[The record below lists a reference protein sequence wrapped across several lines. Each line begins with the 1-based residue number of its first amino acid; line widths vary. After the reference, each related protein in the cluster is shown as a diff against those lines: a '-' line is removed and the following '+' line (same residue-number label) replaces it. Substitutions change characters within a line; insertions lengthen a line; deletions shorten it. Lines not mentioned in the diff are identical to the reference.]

1 MVFGVDVH
9 AVDIAVLRFGC
20 HPCADVEVAQVLVA
34 QFDVPLAS
42 DQFAHLRLVA
52 HRFGVDFVD
61 VGDARALAHHVEIG
75 KDVRIAGIVFVERL
89 DVVEQNLGVPDDRTV
104 EVTPCSDVVFIAV
117 GGCISRVVDELVGQV
132 SRRCVVLLR
141 GSVARIS
148 AVVELH
154 VGFLHV
160 AAVPCHAAPE
170 DVDVEARFAVL
181 IHHEGVF
188 QLVAVNRMREGR
200 ESRLAVS
207 RFGIDDRL
215 SLVAVRISRD
225 GITAVGHGE
234 GVDQFLRRA
243 VGAVGTGTR
252 RTRCR
257 GDAPVIGVDQISEN
271 PFGDAVDRTDLRVEV
286 VHARIGIRSVGS
298 DETVDAHVD
307 HVFGGLCGRLPFLL
321 VVDRGEERVAVL
333 VDHALV
339 EVVAVEEFAGR
350 IEKHPRADCQCGALG
365 SATVVGRLS
374 RPYIRQALAG
384 LPQFIRHVVD
394 ALLPRVAFAFVQPLL
409 REVDRI
415 VADEENGPVGGHQQ
429 RIVVG
434 AQEAGFIVV
443 IALVNF
449 RHFGT
454 FEDVLHEVV
463 GLADTLV

>member
-1 MVFGVDVH
+1 
-9 AVDIAVLRFGC
+9 
-20 HPCADVEVAQVLVA
+20 
-34 QFDVPLAS
+34 
-42 DQFAHLRLVA
+42 
-52 HRFGVDFVD
+52 
-61 VGDARALAHHVEIG
+61 
-75 KDVRIAGIVFVERL
+75 
-89 DVVEQNLGVPDDRTV
+89 
-104 EVTPCSDVVFIAV
+104 
-117 GGCISRVVDELVGQV
+117 
-132 SRRCVVLLR
+132 
-141 GSVARIS
+141 
-148 AVVELH
+148 
-154 VGFLHV
+154 
-160 AAVPCHAAPE
+160 
-170 DVDVEARFAVL
+170 
-181 IHHEGVF
+181 
-188 QLVAVNRMREGR
+188 MREGR

-225 GITAVGHGE
+225 GITAVGE

-243 VGAVGTGTR
+243 VGAVGSGTR

-257 GDAPVIGVDQISEN
+257 GDAPVIGGDQIREN

-298 DETVDAHVD
+298 DETVDVQVD